1 MASGYDTIRDRRPGA
16 EDLGGVVVLVGC
28 AIVGFLWYVAVS
40 RLHLRNSQCLEIFLD
55 LSVVLFGSFMV
66 LSHFI
71 GRREKRELSWPHPAI
86 HIEAAKDVQVAASA
100 KRDGATL
107 LGYNVQK
114 EPFLW
119 PDSVRT
125 KHGVIAGGTGSGK
138 TTFLKN
144 VIIQDLSRTFN
155 GRRMPII
162 VFNGKGD
169 QGFLEELLP
178 HIEAAGRL
186 QDLRVIDPSQPRQ
199 SAHLNPFYTPDAL
212 YQEHV
217 NFIFQSFGLKEDF
230 FKGHQEAYLSD
241 LVRIL
246 YYTGKVFNVYDVLV
260 MALDEEVLAEQ
271 IGVAQRRIASLQDV
285 SMQMRLNFEMSV
297 RMIKRSLADRDRV
310 EKIQGLLNELLAF
323 LEDELSIVTGSYQD
337 LVTMDEVV
345 EQGLILFIS
354 LNTNKNKRACEALG
368 KILLQNIRLM
378 VGKRYDATRSRAR
391 SEDEPILS
399 VICDEIAA
407 YADPDFPQVLQTAR
421 GARVSFLFSFQ
432 AIPQLERVSRAFAEE
447 ICSAPGTKMIMNG
460 SDETTAQWFL
470 KASSRIVRKR
480 RSLAI
485 RRTGIFSTQYTETG
499 FGSESDTRETRAL
512 EEHIKNLPV
521 GQLEILMVD
530 PREGTLHSHLHVR
543 QAPSYQLDG
552 FHSQLYPK
560 MKGKLDPSIGANLR
574 FRGEEKRRGRRRSAG
589 SLADLYFGEQP

>member
-1 MASGYDTIRDRRPGA
+1 MTPNYEPGRSRQPGA
-16 EDLGGVVVLVGC
+16 EDFAGGVVLGAC
-28 AIVGFLWYVAVS
+28 AIIGFCWYIGIS
-40 RLHLRNSQCLEIFLD
+40 RLHLTNSQCLEIFLD
-55 LSVVLFGSFMV
+55 LAVFVFGSV
-66 LSHFI
+66 LLLSHFI
-71 GRREKRELSWPHPAI
+71 GRREKREQAWPHPAI
-86 HIEAAKDVQVAASA
+86 HVPARKDAEIVTRANSE
-100 KRDGATL
+100 GATL
-107 LGYNVQK
+107 LGYNVHK

-144 VIIQDLSRTFN
+144 VIIQDLGRTFG
-155 GRRMPII
+155 GRPMPII

-169 QGFLEELLP
+169 QEFLQELLP
-178 HIEAAGRL
+178 HIEAAGRMK
-186 QDLRVIDPSQPRQ
+186 DLRVIDPSRPAE
-199 SAHLNPFYTPDAL
+199 SARLNPFYTPDAL

-260 MALDEEVLAEQ
+260 MALDEDVLGEQ
-271 IGVAQRRIASLQDV
+271 ISVAQQRIASLPGL
-285 SMQMRLNFEMSV
+285 STQMRLNFEMSV
-297 RMIKRSLADRDRV
+297 RMIKKSLADRDRV

-323 LEDELSIVTGSYQD
+323 LEDELSIVTGSYQN
-337 LVTMDEVV
+337 LITMDDVV
-345 EQGLILFIS
+345 EQNLILFIS
-354 LNTNKNKRACEALG
+354 LNTNKNRRACEALG

-378 VGKRYDATRSRAR
+378 VGKRYASVRPRGR
-391 SEDEPILS
+391 MEDEPILS
-399 VICDEIAA
+399 VVCDEIAA

-460 SDETTAQWFL
+460 SDESTAQWFL
-470 KASSRIVRKR
+470 KASSRVVRKR

-485 RRTGIFSTQYTETG
+485 RRTGFFSTKYTETG
-499 FGSESDTRETRAL
+499 MGSVVSRIFCAS
-512 EEHIKNLPV
+512 EELV
-521 GQLEILMVD
+521 
-530 PREGTLHSHLHVR
+530 
-543 QAPSYQLDG
+543 
-552 FHSQLYPK
+552 
-560 MKGKLDPSIGANLR
+560 
-574 FRGEEKRRGRRRSAG
+574 
-589 SLADLYFGEQP
+589 